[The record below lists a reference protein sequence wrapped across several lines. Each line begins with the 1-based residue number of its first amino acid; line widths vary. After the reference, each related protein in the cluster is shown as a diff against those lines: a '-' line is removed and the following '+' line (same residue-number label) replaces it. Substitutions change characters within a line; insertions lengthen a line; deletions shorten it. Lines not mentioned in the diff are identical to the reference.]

1 MSMYFRGKDY
11 DTTDSARRIDER
23 MLRLLWLYARPFK
36 GLFAAALLVMLLGT
50 AADLVRPYLLKIAI
64 DEQVAVKDAAGLMRT
79 AGIYLATI
87 IAGALL
93 AYGQAYL
100 LQYIGQQIIFDIRQ
114 KVFRRLIDQPYQEAA
129 EQPVGRMVTRVTNDI
144 EALRD
149 LYTDVLVAFAS
160 DSIVLV
166 GIIIAML
173 VMDWQLALVS
183 FTVIPLMFVL
193 ATTYQKFARQAYRLV
208 RERTAAINTF
218 IQETLNGILVVK
230 AFARF
235 SRTEQEY
242 DVLNRDY
249 LGAGLKE
256 MRSFAIFRP
265 LVEVIYTIAII
276 LVLWSSGWQKVGSV
290 DVGVVIAFLRY
301 VEKFFGPIKDL
312 SEKYNLLQSA
322 VAAAER
328 VYDLLT
334 DKASAKDQGKYK
346 YESEVAISG
355 RITFEN
361 VWFAYQEP
369 EWVLR
374 GLSFEIAPG
383 EFVGIAGLSGSGKTT
398 VLRLLLRFY
407 EPQRGRITI
416 DGIDIKDIHPRLLRK
431 KIGAVFQDVHVFKGT
446 VADNISLYDP
456 AMTTEQIV
464 WAAKMANLDRFVRE
478 LPHHY
483 NTEVGYQGALLS
495 AGQRQLLS
503 LARALAVQPDILVLD
518 EATSS
523 VDSQTEAMIQNAL
536 EKIGQKR
543 SMLVIAHRLSTIE
556 RADKILILHKGRVVE
571 EGTHETLM
579 ARRGFYYRL
588 YCSQ

>member
-11 DTTDSARRIDER
+11 DTTGSARRIDER

-64 DEQVAVKDAAGLMRT
+64 DEQVAVKDATGLMRT

-129 EQPVGRMVTRVTNDI
+129 EQSVGRMVTRVTNDI

-276 LVLWSSGWQKVGSV
+276 LVLWSSGWQKAGSV

-334 DKASAKDQGKYK
+334 DKASVKDQGKYK

-398 VLRLLLRFY
+398 ILRLLLRFY

-416 DGIDIKDIHPRLLRK
+416 DGIDIKDIHPILLRK
-431 KIGAVFQDVHVFKGT
+431 KIGAVFQEVHVFKGT
-446 VADNISLYDP
+446 VADNISLYDT
-456 AMTTEQIV
+456 AMATEQII
-464 WAAKMANLDRFVRE
+464 WAARMANLDRFVEE
-478 LPHHY
+478 LPHKY
-483 NTEVGYQGALLS
+483 DTEVGYQGALLS

-503 LARALAVQPDILVLD
+503 LARALAVRPDILVLD

-523 VDSQTEAMIQNAL
+523 VDSQTEALIQNAL

-543 SMLVIAHRLSTIE
+543 SMLVIAHRLSTIR
-556 RADKILILHKGRVVE
+556 RADKILILHKGRVAE

>member
-79 AGIYLATI
+79 AGIYVATI
-87 IAGALL
+87 VSGAVL

-100 LQYIGQQIIFDIRQ
+100 LQYIGQRIIFDVRQ
-114 KVFRRLIDQPYQEAA
+114 KVFTRLTGQPYREAA

-149 LYTDVLVAFAS
+149 LYTDVLVAFAG
-160 DSIVLV
+160 DSIILT
-166 GIIIAML
+166 GIVIAML
-173 VMDWQLALVS
+173 VMDWQMALIS
-183 FTVIPLMFVL
+183 FAVVPLMVVM
-193 ATTYQKFARQAYRLV
+193 AATYQKYARQAYRLV

-218 IQETLNGILVVK
+218 IQETLNGILAVK
-230 AFARF
+230 GFARF
-235 SRTEQEY
+235 NRTEQEY
-242 DVLNRDY
+242 AALNRDY

-256 MRSFAIFRP
+256 MRTFAIFRP

-276 LVLWSSGWQKVGSV
+276 LVLWSSGWQKAGSI

-301 VEKFFGPIKDL
+301 VEKFFWPIKDL
-312 SEKYNLLQSA
+312 AEKYNLLQSA
-322 VAAAER
+322 IAAAER

-334 DKASAKDQGKYK
+334 DAAPAEGQDQYK
-346 YESEVAISG
+346 YTRDLAFTG
-355 RITFEN
+355 RIAFEN
-361 VWFAYQEP
+361 VWFAYQEQ

-374 GLSFEIAPG
+374 GLSFEIMPG

>member
-1 MSMYFRGKDY
+1 MYFRGKDY